1 MSPIHW
7 AKVPSKLSDGLFAA
21 DAFALLAE
29 TGTITADWNELH
41 DGYFMNNDSMPGPAF
56 YGAQMLHIVA
66 YRPGD
71 ELLSVNS
78 SSPLVVAHAVKRR
91 DGGFG
96 LMLINEDPN
105 TPAEVKVTLSG
116 GNFAV
121 QGSRF
126 DYGPEAFKGGTGVVK
141 TAFASGGNSFSVTVP
156 PYTIT
161 DIVLPKPQ

>member
-29 TGTITADWNELH
+29 TGTITTDWNELH
-41 DGYFMNNDSMPGPAF
+41 DGYFMNNDSVPGPAF

-71 ELLSVNS
+71 ELVSVNS
-78 SSPLVVAHAVKRR
+78 SSQLVVAHAVKRR

-105 TPAEVKVTLSG
+105 APAEVKVTVSG
-116 GNFAV
+116 GNYAT

-126 DYGPEAFKGGTGVVK
+126 DYGPEAFKAGSGVAK

-156 PYTIT
+156 PYTIS
-161 DIVLPKPQ
+161 DIVLPKAQ